1 MKFSILRFSIIGSEG
16 AICMAKQLVEF
27 TKLDTKKILINPNL
41 IETVE
46 ATPDTVI
53 ILNTGRKLLVK
64 ESISEILD
72 KISD

>member
-1 MKFSILRFSIIGSEG
+1 
-16 AICMAKQLVEF
+16 MAKQLVEF